1 MSDQTY
7 MVEKGVLVRL
17 RFRTANFTEPHEL
30 TEDEALLTDA
40 RVVMASMLAELE
52 VAKAREEAWVQFA
65 QHHHSCA
72 GRMPKSL
79 DAPWR
84 KCTCGLDA
92 LKLAA
97 WRSRQGR
104 RGRETDTGTRL
115 AGRDR

>member
-1 MSDQTY
+1 MSDLTERWRKGR
-7 MVEKGVLVRL
+7 VE
-17 RFRTANFTEPHEL
+17 FY
-30 TEDEALLTDA
+30 TEDEMYSIGDE
-40 RVVMASMLAELE
+40 MAFELE